1 MPRKQDEYLEPER
14 GETDTR
20 TQDWDPLEGIR
31 WKKRT
36 LRLIVHTLFEEKIW
50 VQNKMP
56 ETNVNRLARNI
67 ENAQKL
73 VENINTEIRRK
84 YYSRYNASMS
94 ANGRKLVRQ
103 REETIQKIM
112 NMNSKLKTMNQ
123 AAIQVKIR
131 KIDDELTRLTKA
143 LGNQSIRYNYEGGN
157 YPVIVSRE
165 YGRWYRETMDPK
177 ERSTKIKKLEEKLR
191 NMHPAANN
199 KLGRFIKNHGRLELN
214 RTKLIIE
221 RNILRKALALRKKHI
236 GPEKPARNRFRSL
249 VAQKVL
255 PPIVQNINY
264 APYGRKTLNAIRR
277 FPGYKEPSLE
287 NYARARREINR
298 LQRELKRK
306 RNNNNRN

>member
-50 VQNKMP
+50 TQNKMP

-94 ANGRKLVRQ
+94 ANGRKLVKQ
-103 REETIQKIM
+103 REEAIQKIM
-112 NMNSKLKTMNQ
+112 NMNSKLKTMNKN
-123 AAIQVKIR
+123 AIQVQLAKIENRR
-131 KIDDELTRLTKA
+131 KNLKKNLNKA
-143 LGNQSIRYNYEGGN
+143 TEGYGFGKRN
-157 YPVIVSRE
+157 IIENVFRE
-165 YGRWYRETMDPK
+165 YAHGPNNIKILENRIKGLPNATMYNK
-177 ERSTKIKKLEEKLR
+177 YKKAIAPIALKFARVRR
-191 NMHPAANN
+191 NENAL
-199 KLGRFIKNHGRLELN
+199 K
-214 RTKLIIE
+214 
-221 RNILRKALALRKKHI
+221 KALALRKKHI
-236 GPEKPARNRFRSL
+236 GPEKPARNRFRSI

-264 APYGRKTLNAIRR
+264 VPYGRKTLNAMRR

>member
-14 GETDTR
+14 GKTDTR
-20 TQDWDPLEGIR
+20 TQDWDPFQWVRGR
-31 WKKRT
+31 RF
-36 LRLIVHTLFEEKIW
+36 IVHTLFEEKIW

-73 VENINTEIRRK
+73 VQNLNTEIRRK
-84 YYSRYNASMS
+84 YYSRHSASMTE
-94 ANGRKLVRQ
+94 NGRKLVRQ

-112 NMNSKLKTMNQ
+112 NMNAKLKTMNQ
-123 AAIQVKIR
+123 GALQVRIR
-131 KIDDELTRLTKA
+131 KIDDELIRLTKA

-157 YPVIVSRE
+157 YPVIVSKE
-165 YGRWYRETMDPK
+165 YGQWYNPKMDPK
-177 ERSTKIKKLEEKLR
+177 ERANKIKKLEEKLR

-221 RNILRKALALRKKHI
+221 RNILRKALAMRKRI
-236 GPEKPARNRFRSL
+236 LARGPSSAKVASIVKRAFTPARNAIL
-249 VAQKVL
+249 IDPL
-255 PPIVQNINY
+255 
-264 APYGRKTLNAIRR
+264 GTWTLEAHRR
-277 FPGYKEPSLE
+277 FNKMAGRQTNYLE
-287 NYARARREINR
+287 NYAAAMREVRR
-298 LQRELKRK
+298 LQKALKRK

>member
-1 MPRKQDEYLEPER
+1 
-14 GETDTR
+14 
-20 TQDWDPLEGIR
+20 
-31 WKKRT
+31 
-36 LRLIVHTLFEEKIW
+36 
-50 VQNKMP
+50 MP

-94 ANGRKLVRQ
+94 ANGRKLVKQ
-103 REETIQKIM
+103 REEAIQKIM

-264 APYGRKTLNAIRR
+264 APYGRKTLNAMRR
-277 FPGYKEPSLE
+277 FPGYKDPSLE

-298 LQRELKRK
+298 LQRNLKRK
-306 RNNNNRN
+306 RNNNNRRN